1 MAALQLTVQ
10 AMVFGN
16 YGANSGT
23 GVGFTRNP
31 STGEKAMFAEFL
43 ANAQGEDIVAG
54 IRTPM
59 PIAELAANHAHRS
72 TGSSRR

>member
-1 MAALQLTVQ
+1 MTGLATIAASNKTRRNGGTAVTVQ

-23 GVGFTRNP
+23 VSASTRNP

-43 ANAQGEDIVAG
+43 AKRPG
-54 IRTPM
+54 
-59 PIAELAANHAHRS
+59 
-72 TGSSRR
+72 